1 MDMSCTKYVQIMYK
15 GCTAPGN
22 YIKKGEEKMK
32 KRIISVL
39 LCAGLV
45 ASMLAGCGSKE
56 EPAAAEPAAEEEAE
70 EPAAE
75 EAEEPAAAADVADL
89 KFGFVVGSF
98 EHTFY
103 QLIGEGIEAEC
114 EAKGVGSY
122 SVLDASLDPVI
133 ATQKVE
139 TLTADGCNAALW
151 TDRKANCCGK
161 TVGKKF

>member
-1 MDMSCTKYVQIMYK
+1 
-15 GCTAPGN
+15 
-22 YIKKGEEKMK
+22 MK

-45 ASMLAGCGSKE
+45 ASML
-56 EPAAAEPAAEEEAE
+56 AE

-133 ATQKVE
+133 ATQK
-139 TLTADGCNAALW
+139 LSLIHI
-151 TDRKANCCGK
+151 
-161 TVGKKF
+161 